1 MGRSF
6 VPLTWRL
13 SERKSR
19 YIERLL
25 DNRDIKHRRDGAVLE
40 VEAGRFDDAQAILY
54 MRVRLRRRA
63 VTLLEL
69 PEDHPLFDA
78 LPELRRIVAAAR
90 KRPGPPR
97 SLER

>member
-6 VPLTWRL
+6 VPLMWRL
-13 SERKSR
+13 GERKAR

-25 DNRDIKHRRDGAVLE
+25 EPRHQTSARRAVLE

-54 MRVRLRRRA
+54 MPVRLTRRTN
-63 VTLLEL
+63 TLLEV
-69 PEDHPLFDA
+69 PEDHSLLDA
-78 LPELRRIVAAAR
+78 LPELQRIVATVR
-90 KRPGPPR
+90 KRPERPR